1 MDAIGAIKPERL
13 LAADGSGANWLARDK
28 DLDRHIL
35 VSLHV
40 PSTSEDAEPLE
51 LQRLRFI
58 EYGRALAAVDHPN
71 VARVLDY
78 GRMAD
83 GQPYYTLPGYRRRLT
98 ERLAEDR
105 PLSIK
110 DVNKILEEA
119 LSGLEA
125 AHHIG
130 IAHGAIGPEA
140 ILLTRKQPQVK
151 LAGFTGKAG
160 SGGVSNPTMVADVFA
175 IGLMAYRLLAG
186 QMPSAKA
193 PRPSELNTALPAALE
208 KWTMRCLASN
218 PDIRPADAVAA
229 RAQFFAAK
237 KAA

>member
-1 MDAIGAIKPERL
+1 MEPIGAIRPERL
-13 LAADGSGANWLARDK
+13 LAADGTGAYWLAKDR

-35 VSLHV
+35 VRLHT
-40 PSTSEDAEPLE
+40 PAKSDDAEPLE

-58 EYGRALAAVDHPN
+58 EAARALAAIDHPN

-78 GRMAD
+78 GRMSD

-98 ERLAEDR
+98 ERLAEDK
-105 PLSIK
+105 PVTVK
-110 DVNKILEEA
+110 DANRILEEA

-125 AHHIG
+125 AHSVG

-140 ILLTRKQPQVK
+140 ILLTRKQPHVR

-160 SGGVSNPTMVADVFA
+160 HGGARNPSMIADVFA
-175 IGLMAYRLLAG
+175 VGLLAYRLFAG

-193 PRPSELNTALPAALE
+193 TRPSALNSELPAALE

-218 PDIRPADAVAA
+218 PTLRPVDAVAA
-229 RAQFFAAK
+229 RAEFFAAK

>member
-1 MDAIGAIKPERL
+1 MEPVVAIKPERL
-13 LAADGSGANWLARDK
+13 LAADGTGAYWLAKDK
-28 DLDRHIL
+28 DLDRPIL
-35 VSLHV
+35 VRLHV
-40 PSTSEDAEPLE
+40 PSTLEDAEPLE

-58 EYGRALAAVDHPN
+58 ESGRALAAIDHPN

-78 GRMAD
+78 GRMSD

-105 PLSIK
+105 PLAVK
-110 DVNKILEEA
+110 DANRILEEA

-125 AHHIG
+125 AHSIG

-140 ILLTRKQPQVK
+140 ILLTRKQPHVR

-160 SGGVSNPTMVADVFA
+160 NNGARNPTMLADVFA
-175 IGLMAYRLLAG
+175 IGLLAYRLFAG